1 MKTAFPLSVFGLI
14 LLISLTAFS
23 SHNVQTEPQ
32 VKTGIYG
39 VCGIDSAEKSI
50 ELVLMNENQ
59 FKYYCT
65 SYPKGTVDVT
75 GKWKVE
81 NNTVVLYDYGK
92 AGIHNKW
99 SIMDGNYLRSTKMV
113 GGGLM
118 MLSVCHLE
126 SCK

>member
-1 MKTAFPLSVFGLI
+1 MKITLSILAFATVLLFTAFIP
-14 LLISLTAFS
+14 A
-23 SHNVQTEPQ
+23 NVQTSTEP
-32 VKTGIYG
+32 KIGIYG
-39 VCGIDSAEKSI
+39 VCGMDSANKQI
-50 ELVLMNENQ
+50 ELILMNGNQ
-59 FKYYCT
+59 FKYFCD

-92 AGIHNKW
+92 VSIHNKW
-99 SIMDGNYLRSTKMV
+99 NIVDANCLRSTKMV